1 MIAWVGDGGG
11 GGVGILSICGDLENV
26 ICFCSVKTM
35 SRGGFNNSFGRGGG
49 GRGGRGGGKQIMYSF
64 DLTLEHHDVECT
76 AIL

>member
-1 MIAWVGDGGG
+1 
-11 GGVGILSICGDLENV
+11 
-26 ICFCSVKTM
+26 M